1 MEIQKRISAKI
12 AGDWRFHTLNKKFAA
27 YLPPPPSAVAQLID
41 TWGTSLDITYFS
53 VAVIEHPDKGN
64 FRKIRFILS
73 HSSQGDAVYHEG
85 KTWHQ
90 HYEINQSHFIST
102 QKAAS
107 EQEVEP
113 R

>member
-1 MEIQKRISAKI
+1 MEIQKRISSKI
-12 AGDWRFHTLNKKFAA
+12 AVDWKFHTLNKKFAA
-27 YLPPPPSAVAQLID
+27 PPSPSAVAPLID
-41 TWGTSLDITYFS
+41 TWGTSLDIRYFS

-64 FRKIRFILS
+64 FRKIGFILS

-102 QKAAS
+102 Q
-107 EQEVEP
+107 
-113 R
+113 